1 MNSLRLIMLL
11 LLNFTV
17 LNAVAGVTDH
27 VDVFVGTQGDHGQLH
42 PGAAVPFGLVELG
55 PDTRDN
61 NHTGYNYTNDV
72 LRGFSHTRVGGVGCG
87 GAGGTLRIK
96 PALGKV
102 TRDTLNKSTETGRP
116 GYYGITLA
124 NGIRADL
131 TASARVGFH
140 RYTFPASAEPIYL
153 HVDPSQS
160 LAGLHE
166 SSWNVD
172 SPTQITGQVKARN
185 VCGHGHYTL
194 YYAVLFDTPMAGSEA
209 DNKALWCRFAVP
221 AKSTVIQLKVGL
233 SPISIEQALIEARH
247 DIAGWDF
254 QSARA
259 DADRAWEAMLGKLT
273 LGPVP
278 AEMEEYRDLLYT
290 CLYRSCRYPYNVT
303 SSTGEYRMA
312 GDEQTVRFVGD
323 TADDYVHYAGWSSW
337 DDFRKYSLISLLEP
351 AVAQNIARSLTE
363 WFAGG
368 NTPQWGSGYWPAPT
382 VRHEF
387 IAAIVV
393 DAYLKGID
401 GYDAQTAY
409 EGMKQ
414 TILGNDQ
421 VEKPYQYYLLMRMA
435 QSLGKDDE
443 AADYKQ
449 KALGYRKYWCPTQV
463 DGEGNVR
470 GFFTPDGKPVPQHE
484 VNRTSAFF
492 YQGNLWHYRYWV
504 PHDMNGLARLRG
516 GQTPLADELD
526 YYFVNY
532 QHMPLNQPPL
542 TYPFLFNYLGR
553 PWRTQYWSRHFI
565 TEPTTVIHE
574 SRGKF
579 AEPIVRRVYRKT
591 PDGYMPTMDDD
602 AGSMAS
608 QFIFSALGL
617 YPACMGDPYYVIGSP
632 LFPEAT
638 LRLAGGRTL
647 TIRAKNTSLA
657 NKYIQSATLNGEPFE
672 KTWIDYKTLRQGGTL
687 EFEMGP
693 APSFT
698 WAAAPQA
705 APPSLS
711 AP

>member
-1 MNSLRLIMLL
+1 MIRTTLL
-11 LLNFTV
+11 LLTFACM
-17 LNAVAGVTDH
+17 NAYAGVTDY

-55 PDTRDN
+55 PDTRGGG
-61 NHTGYNYTNDV
+61 HTGYDYANDV

-87 GAGGTLRIK
+87 GAGGTVRVK
-96 PALGKV
+96 PALGKI
-102 TRDTLNKSTETGRP
+102 TRDTLDKSTETGQP
-116 GYYGITLA
+116 GYYGITFT

-153 HVDPSQS
+153 HIDPSQS
-160 LAGLHE
+160 FAGIQD
-166 SSWNVD
+166 SSWTID
-172 SPTQITGQVKARN
+172 SPTLITGLVKAGN
-185 VCGHGHYTL
+185 VCGHGYYTL
-194 YYAVLFDTPMAGSEA
+194 YYAVRFDTPMTDSQA
-209 DNKALWCRFAVP
+209 DNKAVWCQFSVP
-221 AKSTVIQLKVGL
+221 AETTVVQLKVGL
-233 SPISIEQALIEARH
+233 SPVSVEQAIIEADQ

-254 QSARA
+254 QAARTE
-259 DADRAWEAMLGKLT
+259 ADRAWEAMLGKVKLAA
-273 LGPVP
+273 VP
-278 AEMEEYRDLLYT
+278 AELAEYRDLLYT
-290 CLYRSCRYPYNVT
+290 SLYRSYLYPNNVT
-303 SSTGEYRMA
+303 SSVGQYRMA
-312 GDEQTVRFVGD
+312 GDEQTLRDVSD

-337 DDFRKYSLISLLEP
+337 DDFRKYSLISLMEP

-368 NTPQWGSGYWPAPT
+368 STPQWGSGYWPGPT

-387 IAAIVV
+387 IASIVV
-393 DAYLKGID
+393 DAYFKGLTD
-401 GYDAQTAY
+401 YDVEAAY
-409 EGMKQ
+409 AGMKS
-414 TILGNDQ
+414 TILGNEQ
-421 VEKPYQYYLLMRMA
+421 VEKPYQYYLVMRMA
-435 QSLGKDDE
+435 EALGKNDE
-443 AADYKQ
+443 AAEYRE
-449 KALGYRKYWCPTQV
+449 KALGYQKYWCASQV

-470 GFFTPDGKPVPQHE
+470 GFFTPDGKPVPQQE

-504 PHDMNGLARLRG
+504 PHDMNRLAALRG
-516 GQTPLADELD
+516 GKTQLADELD

-532 QHMPLNQPPL
+532 QHMPHNQPPL

-565 TEPTTVIHE
+565 TEPVTVINE
-574 SRGKF
+574 SRGLFK
-579 AEPIVRRVYRKT
+579 EPIVRRVYQKT

-602 AGSMAS
+602 GGSMAS

-632 LFPEAT
+632 LFPEVT
-638 LRLAGGRTL
+638 LQLAGDKTFV
-647 TIRAKNTSLA
+647 IRANDTSLT

-672 KTWIDYKTLRQGGTL
+672 KSWIEYKTIREGGTL

-693 APSFT
+693 APNFN
-698 WAAAPQA
+698 WAADSAA

-711 AP
+711 K